1 MSLASMASI
10 IFGVPI
16 IVDPVKPCVNA
27 LIVFCLAVAGGAGG
41 AGVGSTGGAISSG
54 GAGGAGGSVGS
65 GGAGGAVSSGGVSW
79 GVVGGLVAPVEGR
92 LG

>member
-54 GAGGAGGSVGS
+54 GAGGSVGS